1 MILNLISNHQV
12 VCIEG
17 ETGCGKSSKVPQFI
31 LEASFDK
38 CKIIASQP
46 NILTARKLAEHVT
59 KEKGEHL
66 GKTVGYCDELE
77 NLQQETILTFGTTGY
92 MLKVG
97 VSVYIVAQNNR

>member
-1 MILNLISNHQV
+1 MILNLISKHQV

-38 CKIIASQP
+38 CKIIVSQP
-46 NILTARKLAEHVT
+46 NILTARKLAERVA
-59 KEKGEHL
+59 KEKGEPL
-66 GKTVGYCDELE
+66 GKTVGCCDELGK
-77 NLQQETILTFGTTGY
+77 LGMQKRLTFGTTGY

-97 VSVYIVAQNNR
+97 CSVYTFTE